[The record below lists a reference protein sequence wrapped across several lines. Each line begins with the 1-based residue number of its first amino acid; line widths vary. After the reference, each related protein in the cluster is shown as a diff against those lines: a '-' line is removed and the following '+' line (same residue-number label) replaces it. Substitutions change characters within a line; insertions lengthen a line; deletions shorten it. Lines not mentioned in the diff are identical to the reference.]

1 MDHIARPQHRL
12 IQNIDHL
19 QDQFHHG
26 QDFQKFTDPSPIQ
39 SHQLTIQEI
48 LFRHFKIN
56 HIFRN
61 NQAILS
67 ATGFQTD
74 ILKSLSDWP
83 KLSDSIVDWLRTPS
97 SQRQFENPFE
107 TQSFDQSLFRV
118 FLSYRGTRI
127 DTVRNII
134 GEKSQ

>member
-19 QDQFHHG
+19 QDQFHRGH
-26 QDFQKFTDPSPIQ
+26 DFQKFTDPSPIQ

-56 HIFRN
+56 HIQNESTDFVFR
-61 NQAILS
+61 Q
-67 ATGFQTD
+67 
-74 ILKSLSDWP
+74 K
-83 KLSDSIVDWLRTPS
+83 
-97 SQRQFENPFE
+97 
-107 TQSFDQSLFRV
+107 TQSFAQSLFQV
-118 FLSYRGTRI
+118 VLSYRGTRI
-127 DTVRNII
+127 DTVRIII